1 MALAMPRYH
10 FHIIDGVKV
19 FDPKGMALPDAD
31 AARQQ
36 ARLTARTF
44 RRNMRGEG
52 FKVRVTDERG
62 QVVYEAHPDDE
73 S

>member
-1 MALAMPRYH
+1 MDLAMPRYH

-19 FDPKGMALPDAD
+19 FDPKGMALPDAH

-36 ARLTARTF
+36 AKLTARTF
-44 RRNMRGEG
+44 GRNMRGQG
-52 FKVRVTDERG
+52 FTVRVTDETG
-62 QVVYEAHPDDE
+62 HIVYEAQSDHE